1 MRSAATIIAVIA
13 FFSGL
18 SIDDGLASGSTE
30 KLTAYRTADQA
41 GEQIDPAG
49 FGTFDIFMGDL
60 LKFIPL
66 ILCKIWRTIWKAT
79 ICTFVEFTGQKSTHD
94 SPAEV
99 GIIIILNI
107 SECCTFVLVL
117 KEIFVKGIYR
127 FFALRIFYHAL
138 STVNDSRLISVS
150 HVGITE
156 DQLALPD
163 RSFIHELDTFAGGV
177 YFDLANGQDN
187 IQLGSLPS
195 RVSMLMPGSLAD
207 IQRTP
212 YSSRISCTL

>member
-30 KLTAYRTADQA
+30 KLTANRTADQA

-66 ILCKIWRTIWKAT
+66 FFCKIWWTVRKAT
-79 ICTFVEFTGQKSTHD
+79 ICTFVEFTGQKRTHD

-99 GIIIILNI
+99 RIIIILDI
-107 SECCTFVLVL
+107 SERCTFVLMLEEV
-117 KEIFVKGIYR
+117 FVKGVYC

-138 STVNDSRLISVS
+138 PIVNNSRLISVS

-156 DQLALPD
+156 DQLTLPD
-163 RSFIHELDTFAGGV
+163 RSFIHKLDAFAGGV
-177 YFDLANGQDN
+177 HFILADGQD
-187 IQLGSLPS
+187 
-195 RVSMLMPGSLAD
+195 D
-207 IQRTP
+207 I
-212 YSSRISCTL
+212 

>member
-1 MRSAATIIAVIA
+1 MFDQILTQSVSVCTDSIIMRSVATIIAVIS

-18 SIDDGLASGSTE
+18 SVYDGLASISTE

-49 FGTFDIFMGDL
+49 FGTLDIFMGDL

-66 ILCKIWRTIWKAT
+66 FFCKVWWTVREAT

-99 GIIIILNI
+99 RIIIILDI
-107 SECCTFVLVL
+107 SECCTFVLMLEEV
-117 KEIFVKGIYR
+117 FVKGVYC

-177 YFDLANGQDN
+177 HFILADGQD
-187 IQLGSLPS
+187 
-195 RVSMLMPGSLAD
+195 D
-207 IQRTP
+207 I
-212 YSSRISCTL
+212 